1 MRPNGL
7 PSNPAD
13 RSWPWLARA
22 TLSWLSASL
31 ALWIVDHFF
40 ESLWFDGFESLFVSS
55 LVLTLFNLTL
65 KPVLLLLSLPFI
77 VLSAGLAIPL
87 INGLVLLIVAELV
100 EGFHLSGYWMAVL
113 AALTFSLIS
122 FVITLATGQRQA
134 QVSLSSSL
142 NRRTPDHREQ
152 HNSRHPDDDD
162 IIDVEVREKKD

>member
-1 MRPNGL
+1 MRPTGS
-7 PSNPAD
+7 PPNPVN
-13 RSWPWLARA
+13 RSWPWLARV
-22 TLSWLSASL
+22 TLSWLSATI

-40 ESLWFDGFESLFVSS
+40 ESLWFDGLESLFVSS

-113 AALTFSLIS
+113 AAFTFSLIN
-122 FVITLATGQRQA
+122 FLITLATGQRQA
-134 QVSLSSSL
+134 QVAVSSRASR
-142 NRRTPDHREQ
+142 NRG
-152 HNSRHPDDDD
+152 DDDV
-162 IIDVEVREKKD
+162 IDVEVHEKKD

>member
-1 MRPNGL
+1 
-7 PSNPAD
+7 
-13 RSWPWLARA
+13 LARV
-22 TLSWLSASL
+22 TLSWLSASI

-40 ESLWFDGFESLFVSS
+40 ESLWFDGLESLFVSS

-113 AALTFSLIS
+113 AAFTFSLIN
-122 FVITLATGQRQA
+122 FLITLATGQRQA
-134 QVSLSSSL
+134 QVAVSSRASR
-142 NRRTPDHREQ
+142 NRG
-152 HNSRHPDDDD
+152 DDDV
-162 IIDVEVREKKD
+162 IDVEVHEKKD

>member
-1 MRPNGL
+1 
-7 PSNPAD
+7 
-13 RSWPWLARA
+13 LARV
-22 TLSWLSASL
+22 TLSWLSASI

-40 ESLWFDGFESLFVSS
+40 ESLWFDGLESLLVSS

-113 AALTFSLIS
+113 AAFTFSLIN
-122 FVITLATGQRQA
+122 FLITLATGQRQA
-134 QVSLSSSL
+134 QVAVSSRASR
-142 NRRTPDHREQ
+142 NRG
-152 HNSRHPDDDD
+152 DDDV
-162 IIDVEVREKKD
+162 IDVEVHEKKD

>member
-1 MRPNGL
+1 
-7 PSNPAD
+7 
-13 RSWPWLARA
+13 LARV
-22 TLSWLSASL
+22 TLSWLSATI

-40 ESLWFDGFESLFVSS
+40 ESLWFDGLESLFVSS

-113 AALTFSLIS
+113 AAFTFSLIN
-122 FVITLATGQRQA
+122 FLITLATGQRQA
-134 QVSLSSSL
+134 QVAVSSRASR
-142 NRRTPDHREQ
+142 NRG
-152 HNSRHPDDDD
+152 DDDV
-162 IIDVEVREKKD
+162 IDVEVHEKKD